1 MASKSA
7 LQKLFVGNL
16 PWTVGHRELRLFFSE
31 FGRVQSANVVF
42 DKKTGLSKGFGF
54 VVFNN
59 KDAVDHLEKQNKLTL
74 ENNTVYVQRSQ

>member
-42 DKKTGLSKGFGF
+42 DNKTGLSKGFGF